1 MPNCLGKACSV
12 SEEHFP
18 GRENLA
24 RFPRDIFPG
33 GKTLLGFRG
42 TLSRAGKACSVSEGH
57 FPGRENLARF
67 PRDIF
72 PSGETLLGF
81 RGTFLQAGK
90 PCSVSEEHFP
100 KRENLARF
108 QGNISPGGKYLAAF
122 YGRLSTIVCSSQSFP
137 VRPHQGVC
145 DTPLHFPAK
154 YLHKTAPFITV
165 SSTNKWEMRYAL
177 TVSREILTLN
187 DALHCRIPNE

>member
-1 MPNCLGKACSV
+1 M
-12 SEEHFP
+12 
-18 GRENLA
+18 
-24 RFPRDIFPG
+24 RDGSILSLSRRRGMIDWMRKVIIFLL
-33 GKTLLGFRG
+33 KTKQRSRSTKEGDAQLFGESLLGFRG
-42 TLSRAGKACSVSEGH
+42 TLSRAGKACSVSEEH
-57 FPGRENLARF
+57 FPKRGKLARF
-67 PRDIF
+67 PRDTF
-72 PSGETLLGF
+72 PGGKTLLGF
-81 RGTFLQAGK
+81 RGTFPQAGK

-154 YLHKTAPFITV
+154 YLHKTAPSITV
-165 SSTNKWEMRYAL
+165 PSMNKW
-177 TVSREILTLN
+177 
-187 DALHCRIPNE
+187 